1 MKKNLFLL
9 SVLLLVSCSGTNVV
23 SSIISSSEGT
33 STGQPSINIIRPG
46 TSSNEEVSSEDR
58 TSINVVRPSENS
70 SISSEKVSSETVV
83 VSSEKES
90 STSTFEDTTV
100 ANYYKSIDF
109 TKTGTDLMK
118 ALEKLLDDT
127 DNTSF
132 TYNGMFDVFKYTD
145 IDPENPTSGK
155 MLSFYSGKPADRSSM
170 NREHTW
176 PDSRGGSKLEKDP
189 HVIRP
194 TLTSE
199 NSSRGNSFYNE
210 NGSWDPAT
218 FNNAKYRGI
227 AARIIFYGAVK
238 AYTEGLY
245 LVDLSNDPQ
254 LSSTNSVTGK
264 KWNPT
269 MGKLSTLLKWN
280 LEYEIDETET
290 IRNDVLYEDF
300 NHCRNPFIDNRD
312 LACQI
317 WGDTNAD
324 TQKVCNK
331 NL

>member
-1 MKKNLFLL
+1 MKKSLFLL
-9 SVLLLVSCSGTNVV
+9 SVLLLASCSGTNA
-23 SSIISSSEGT
+23 ISSSEGK
-33 STGQPSINIIRPG
+33 PSINIIIPG
-46 TSSNEEVSSEDR
+46 FTSSEE
-58 TSINVVRPSENS
+58 TSSENS
-70 SISSEKVSSETVV
+70 KTSVSIVKPSTETNSSSSSANSSILSET
-83 VSSEKES
+83 ES
-90 STSTFEDTTV
+90 SGSVWENETV
-100 ANYYKSIDF
+100 ANYYKSIDL
-109 TKTGTDLMK
+109 TKTGTALMK
-118 ALEKLLDDT
+118 DLEKLLDDT

-132 TYNGMFDVFKYTD
+132 TYSGMFDIFKYSD
-145 IDPENPTSGK
+145 DANPENPGSGNIV
-155 MLSFYSGKPADRSSM
+155 SFYSGKVSTKSSM

-176 PDSRGGSKLEKDP
+176 PDSRGGFKLEKDP

-194 TLTSE
+194 TISSE
-199 NSSRGNSFYNE
+199 NSARQNFFYNE
-210 NGSWDPAT
+210 NSSWDPASL
-218 FNNAKYRGI
+218 NNEKYRGI

-245 LVDLSNDPQ
+245 LVDKTNDPQ

-280 LEYEIDETET
+280 LEYDIDDTEIL
-290 IRNDVLYEDF
+290 RNEVLYGDRF

-331 NL
+331 NV